1 MRRSF
6 AVQVHKE
13 LPKVMTTTT
22 YEAQSEAIAI
32 TKRDT
37 MLDFT
42 VPPLT
47 FSVHYIR
54 SYFCVIS
61 I

>member
-1 MRRSF
+1 
-6 AVQVHKE
+6 
-13 LPKVMTTTT
+13 MTTAT

-32 TKRDT
+32 TKKDT

-42 VPPLT
+42 IPPLT
-47 FSVHYIR
+47 FSVHFIR

-61 I
+61 M